1 MEAYEHL
8 LSTLLGQLEFL
19 QIEYAII
26 RSEWDAFYREI
37 QENYTSV
44 EAIERVAELNIRQA
58 EVLDELNKVK
68 LRLRE
73 ATAREV

>member
-1 MEAYEHL
+1 MNICYRPYWGSLNFCKLNML
-8 LSTLLGQLEFL
+8 LFEVNGMLF
-19 QIEYAII
+19 
-26 RSEWDAFYREI
+26 FREI
-37 QENYTSV
+37 QENYASV
-44 EAIERVAELNIRQA
+44 EAIEKFAELNIRQA